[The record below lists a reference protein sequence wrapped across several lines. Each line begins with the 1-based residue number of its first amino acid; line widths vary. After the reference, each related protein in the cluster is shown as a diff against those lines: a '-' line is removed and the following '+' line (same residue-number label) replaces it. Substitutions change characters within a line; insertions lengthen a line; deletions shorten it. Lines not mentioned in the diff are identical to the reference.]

1 MNKNVVIVLI
11 GAVVVAVL
19 MAVLVQMMLGG
30 QKEEVVAVKEE
41 PKSEILIAA
50 KDLGIGRELKEGD
63 LKWQIWPK
71 NNLFAGAVVRKENQA
86 PIEALEGRLRRDVAE
101 GEPMMASY
109 LLGQSKGNLVAASLE
124 PGQRAVSID
133 VSATTMVAG
142 FVAPGD
148 FVDIVLTYQHSINVT
163 GDDALLKE
171 VVRQNLNRTAVETIL
186 ENVKVLAID
195 QSAKRA
201 AEDEKIKVGKTVTL
215 ALSMEE
221 AEKIILAD
229 QMGSLTLVLRGVG
242 DEAPINRQW
251 PVTSDARLTKADDE
265 IMAQYEKLKNES
277 GIQSNNVRIYSG
289 GTMQVV
295 PSN

>member
-30 QKEEVVAVKEE
+30 SKNDVVAVQEE
-41 PKSEILIAA
+41 PKSEILVAA
-50 KDLGIGRELKEGD
+50 KDLGIGRELEEGD
-63 LKWQIWPK
+63 LKWQTWPK
-71 NNLFAGAVVRKENQA
+71 NNLFAGAVVRKETQT
-86 PIEALEGRLRRDVAE
+86 PIEALEGRLRRDIAE
-101 GEPMMASY
+101 GEPVMASY

-124 PGQRAVSID
+124 PGQRAVTIE
-133 VSATTMVAG
+133 VSATTMVGG

-148 FVDIVLTYQHSINVT
+148 FVDVVLTYQHSISVS
-163 GDDALLKE
+163 GDPLLEE
-171 VVRQNLNRTAVETIL
+171 VVRQSLNKTAVETIL

-195 QSAKRA
+195 QSAQRA

-215 ALSMEE
+215 ALSIEE

-229 QMGSLTLVLRGVG
+229 QMGSLTLILRGVG

-251 PVTSDARLTKADDE
+251 SVTSDARLTTADDE
-265 IMAQYEKLKNES
+265 IMARYEKLKNES
-277 GIQSNNVRIYSG
+277 GIQSDNVRIYSG
-289 GTMQVV
+289 GAVQVV

>member
-30 QKEEVVAVKEE
+30 QEEEVVAVKEE

-50 KDLGIGRELKEGD
+50 KDLGIGHELEEGD

-71 NNLFAGAVVRKENQA
+71 NNLFAGAVVREEDQA

-148 FVDIVLTYQHSINVT
+148 FVDVVLTYQHSINVS
-163 GDDALLKE
+163 GDPLLE
-171 VVRQNLNRTAVETIL
+171 ELVRQSLNRTAVETIL

-195 QSAKRA
+195 QSAQRA

-215 ALSMEE
+215 ALSMKE
-221 AEKIILAD
+221 AEKIILAE
-229 QMGSLTLVLRGVG
+229 QMGELTLVLRGVG
-242 DEAPINRQW
+242 DDAPVNRQW
-251 PVTSDARLTKADDE
+251 PVTSDARLTTADDE
-265 IMAQYEKLKNES
+265 IMARYEKLKNES
-277 GIQSNNVRIYSG
+277 GIQTNNVRIYSG
-289 GTMQVV
+289 GSVQVV

>member
-30 QKEEVVAVKEE
+30 QQEEVVAVQEE

-50 KDLGIGRELKEGD
+50 KDLRIGRELEEGD

-71 NNLFAGAVVRKENQA
+71 NNLFAGAVVRKEDQT
-86 PIEALEGRLRRDVAE
+86 PVEALEGRLRRDIAE
-101 GEPMMASY
+101 GEPVMASY

-148 FVDIVLTYQHSINVT
+148 FVDVVLTYQHSIDVSGNP
-163 GDDALLKE
+163 LLE
-171 VVRQNLNRTAVETIL
+171 ELVRQSLNRTAVETIL

-195 QSAKRA
+195 QSAQRA
-201 AEDEKIKVGKTVTL
+201 AEDESIKVGKTVTL

-251 PVTSDARLTKADDE
+251 PVTSDARLTTADDE
-265 IMAQYEKLKNES
+265 IMARYEKLKNES
-277 GIQSNNVRIYSG
+277 GIQSDNVRIYSG
-289 GTMQVV
+289 GAVQVV

>member
-1 MNKNVVIVLI
+1 MNKNIVIVLI

-30 QKEEVVAVKEE
+30 KKEEVVAVKEE
-41 PKSEILIAA
+41 PKSEILVAA
-50 KDLGIGRELKEGD
+50 KDLGVGHELEDGD

-71 NNLFAGAVVRKENQA
+71 NNLFAGAIVRKEDQA
-86 PIEALEGRLRRDVAE
+86 AIEALEGRLRRDVAE

-148 FVDIVLTYQHSINVT
+148 FVDVVLTYQHSINVS
-163 GDDALLKE
+163 GDPLLRE
-171 VVRQNLNRTAVETIL
+171 LVRQSLNRTAVETIL
-186 ENVKVLAID
+186 ENVRVLAID
-195 QSAKRA
+195 QRAKRSA
-201 AEDEKIKVGKTVTL
+201 DDENVRVGKTVTL
-215 ALSMEE
+215 ALNMEE

-242 DEAPINRQW
+242 DEAPVNRQW
-251 PVTSDARLTKADDE
+251 PVTSDARLTTADDE
-265 IMAQYEKLKNES
+265 IMAHYEKLKNES
-277 GIQSNNVRIYSG
+277 GIQSENVRIYSG
-289 GTMQVV
+289 GAVQVV

>member
-30 QKEEVVAVKEE
+30 QQEEVVAVQEE

-50 KDLGIGRELKEGD
+50 KDLRIGRELEEGD

-71 NNLFAGAVVRKENQA
+71 NNLFAGAVVRKEEET
-86 PIEALEGRLRRDVAE
+86 PVEALEGRLRRDIAE
-101 GEPMMASY
+101 GEPVMASY

-148 FVDIVLTYQHSINVT
+148 FVDVVLTYQHSIDVSGNP
-163 GDDALLKE
+163 LLE
-171 VVRQNLNRTAVETIL
+171 ELVRQSLNRTAVETIL

-195 QSAKRA
+195 QSAQRA
-201 AEDEKIKVGKTVTL
+201 AEDESIKVGKTVTL

-251 PVTSDARLTKADDE
+251 PVTSDARLTTADDE
-265 IMAQYEKLKNES
+265 IMARYEKLKNES
-277 GIQSNNVRIYSG
+277 GIQSDNVRIYSG
-289 GTMQVV
+289 GAVQVV